1 MILIM
6 KTSQTFIP
14 SCNSQRCIGCT
25 IDTVSNILHQVPDKV
40 SLGLTWD
47 RNLLESVSDFY
58 TEAIILQIVAAMS
71 TNTNSS
77 FEKAAA
83 VYCNCRPW
91 TQQQ

>member
-14 SCNSQRCIGCT
+14 SSNSQRCIGCT

-77 FEKAAA
+77 FEKPAA
-83 VYCNCRPW
+83 VYYNCRPR